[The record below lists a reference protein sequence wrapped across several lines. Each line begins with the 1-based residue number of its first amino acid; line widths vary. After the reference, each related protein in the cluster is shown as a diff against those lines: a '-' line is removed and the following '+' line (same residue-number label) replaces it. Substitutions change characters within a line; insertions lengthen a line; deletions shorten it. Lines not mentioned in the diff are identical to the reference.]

1 MILRP
6 PRSTLFPYTPLL
18 RCGVRP
24 HWTWHPLTTRYFNP
38 RTPVGCDPTGD
49 GTDVSVSLFQSTH
62 PSGVRPSESNKRS
75 LQSNFNPRTPVGCD
89 PSMTIDATMSAK
101 FQSTH
106 PSGVRRPH
114 SRALPRPTHFN
125 PRTPVGCDMKN
136 LNNDPS
142 RNVFQSTHPSGVRP
156 SARRPVVC
164 IHRKFQS
171 THPSGVRPFIT
182 PLRASFWLFQ
192 STHPSGVRQA
202 QNRGHAATDNF
213 NPRTPVGC
221 DSSHAP
227 QFHRLVISIHAPQ
240 WGATNRLS
248 SGGGAGAISIHAPQ
262 WGATTPLDAAAL
274 AK

>member
-1 MILRP
+1 M
-6 PRSTLFPYTPLL
+6 
-18 RCGVRP
+18 VR
-24 HWTWHPLTTRYFNP
+24 TCRLVYFNP
-38 RTPVGCDPTGD
+38 RTPVGCDPANPTREAYNQISIHAPQWGATRRGQRFD
-49 GTDVSVSLFQSTH
+49 RHRQ
-62 PSGVRPSESNKRS
+62 
-75 LQSNFNPRTPVGCD
+75 QYFNPRTPVGCD

-240 WGATNRLS
+240 WGATNRQS
-248 SGGGAGAISIHAPQ
+248 SGGGR
-262 WGATTPLDAAAL
+262 
-274 AK
+274 